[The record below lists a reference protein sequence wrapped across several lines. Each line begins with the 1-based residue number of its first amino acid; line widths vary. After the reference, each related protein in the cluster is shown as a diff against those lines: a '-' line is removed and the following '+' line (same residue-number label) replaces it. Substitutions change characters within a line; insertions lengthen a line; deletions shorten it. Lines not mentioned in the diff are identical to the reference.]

1 MKPPKLIFLSFAAS
15 LLLVNCVKTTTKNN
29 QPAQQTTADQPVV
42 ERPVTELTEG
52 VFSGKHFSE
61 HVRPTEAR
69 SPEEEQ
75 KGFKVPDG
83 FKIELYASEPDIG
96 KPINMAFDAQGRLWV
111 TQSFEYPFA
120 AKPGEGSDRLTIL
133 EDTNHDGK
141 ADRFTHVND
150 TLNIPIGVLPLH
162 DGAVA
167 YSIPHVYRFTDAN
180 NDGKAEGKKALL
192 SPFGH
197 KDTHGM
203 VNNLVRGYDGWIHAG
218 HGFSNTSVVAGADGD
233 SIRMESGNTFRFRPD
248 GSRVEQTTF
257 GRVNPFG
264 LAYDELG
271 YLYSAD
277 CHTSPLYQL
286 IFGADY
292 PHFGKLPEGIG
303 FGPDMKSLEEEST
316 ALAGLAYYASSQF
329 PASFHMN
336 FFIGDVVTCRVHRY
350 SFEFKGTTPVG
361 KKEEDFVLSA
371 DPWFRPVDVKMGPD
385 GAIYI
390 ADFYN
395 SIIGHYE
402 VPLEHPKRDRIRGRI
417 WRVSYKGN
425 SSQTN
430 LAHQTNWTT
439 ATAAEL
445 IQALN
450 HDNLPIR
457 MAAADQLAD
466 RIGTTAVPPLT
477 QILNNP
483 QTSAR
488 QYIHS
493 LWVLHRLKALSDEIL
508 TKSAKHADPLV
519 RVHAMRIMNEKP
531 HTAPYFS
538 LLASALN
545 DTDAHVQR
553 AAVEAIGKNT
563 TVKTVEALLAHQ
575 QKIPAYDTHH
585 LYTTRLGL
593 RNVLRNDQTL
603 AQVLNR
609 KWKDEQGAILADV
622 LTGVKAE
629 KAALFL
635 LDYST
640 SHALPSQQQAIAW
653 QHIAKFAPASHVS
666 KAINLARQQSAGNK
680 TSAYQTFTAIRKG
693 MQERETKNAS
703 LLKEW
708 GTEIAQSLLTEHFPD
723 NVATQ
728 VSNKTQKLPDSVIAQ
743 QRLAVEIAGDYKL
756 SALEPHL
763 KTALQGITTD
773 KNVQLAAARSLL
785 QLNAETNIKLI
796 EQLLQDSSQPLW
808 FRRQLVSVLGEF
820 PGSATRKVLANTTNL
835 SPEIQGDIAM
845 ALAGTAEGR
854 SIIFQ
859 KVKSGEIFARTLQQP
874 KIEERI
880 LSNSSAA
887 QKAEYQKLIASLP
900 PVSEEKDKLIKERL
914 AVFTQSDTLK
924 SPGKGLFVQNCSPC
938 HRIGNEGGIIGPQLT
953 GIGNWGA
960 TALAEKILDPNRNI
974 SEAFR
979 TYTITLKNGK
989 VLTGLYRRDEGG
1001 ALVFADMSGKE
1012 FSVPK
1017 EEIMEQKASKYT
1029 LMPDTF
1035 SQTLSQ
1041 EDFNAL
1047 LSYLLSVK

>member
-1 MKPPKLIFLSFAAS
+1 MKPSKIIFLSFAAS

-29 QPAQQTTADQPVV
+29 QQAQQTIADQPVA

-69 SPEEEQ
+69 APEDER
-75 KGFKVPDG
+75 KGFKVPPG
-83 FKIELYASEPDIG
+83 FEIELYASEPDIG

-133 EDTNHDGK
+133 EDTDHDGK
-141 ADRFTHVND
+141 ADRFTHIND

-167 YSIPHVYRFTDAN
+167 YSIPHVYHITDAN
-180 NDGKAEGKKALL
+180 KDGKAEAKKVLL
-192 SPFGH
+192 GPFGH

-233 SIRMESGNTFRFRPD
+233 SIRMESGNTFRFHPD

-316 ALAGLAYYASSQF
+316 ALAGIVYYASTQF
-329 PASFHMN
+329 PADFQKN
-336 FFIGDVVTCRVHRY
+336 FFIGDVVTCRIHRY
-350 SFEFKGTTPVG
+350 SSEFKGTTPIG

-371 DPWFRPVDVKMGPD
+371 DPWFRPVDIKMGPD

-417 WRVSYKGN
+417 WRISYKGN
-425 SSQTN
+425 NNETN
-430 LAHQTNWTT
+430 TAHQKAWTT
-439 ATAAEL
+439 ASTDEL

-457 MAAADQLAD
+457 MAATDQLAD
-466 RIGTTAVPPLT
+466 RIGKEAVSPVLHV
-477 QILNNP
+477 LNNP
-483 QTSAR
+483 QTKAR
-488 QYIHS
+488 QYIHG
-493 LWVLHRLKALSDEIL
+493 LWVLHRLLALTDDIL
-508 TKSAKHADPLV
+508 TKSAKHADPLI
-519 RVHAMRIMNEKP
+519 RVHTMRIINEKSD
-531 HTAPYFS
+531 TAPYFN
-538 LLASALN
+538 LLTTALN
-545 DTDAHVQR
+545 DSDVHVQR
-553 AAVEAIGKNT
+553 AAVEAIGKNST
-563 TVKTVEALLAHQ
+563 AEVVEALLAHQ

-585 LYTTRLGL
+585 LYTTRLWL

-603 AQVLNR
+603 AQVVNR

-629 KAALFL
+629 NAAMFL

-640 SHALPSQQQAIAW
+640 SHVLPSQQQAIVW
-653 QHIAKFAPASHVS
+653 QHIAKFVPSAQLG
-666 KAINLARQQSAGNK
+666 KAIGLARQKSSDNK
-680 TSAYQTFTAIRKG
+680 TTTYKTFNAIRKG
-693 MQERETKNAS
+693 IQERETKNIG

-708 GTEIAQSLLTEHFPD
+708 GTEIAQALLTGYFP
-723 NVATQ
+723 NNAVAS
-728 VSNKTQKLPDSVIAQ
+728 VSNKTEKIPDSVIAQ

-756 SALEPHL
+756 LPLEPNL
-763 KTALQGITTD
+763 TAALQGETTD
-773 KNVQLAAARSLL
+773 KNVQIAAARSLL
-785 QLNAETNIKLI
+785 QIDAARNVKLVENALRDNT
-796 EQLLQDSSQPLW
+796 QPVW

-820 PGSATRKVLANTTNL
+820 PGSTTRNALSQLTNL
-835 SPEIQGDIAM
+835 SPELQADVVM
-845 ALAGTAEGR
+845 ALAGSAEGR

-859 KVKSGEIFARTLQQP
+859 KVKSGEIFARTLLEP

-880 LSNSSAA
+880 LSNISAA

-914 AVFTQSDTLK
+914 ALFSQSDTLR
-924 SPGKGLFVQNCSPC
+924 SPGHGLFVQNCSPC
-938 HRIGNEGGIIGPQLT
+938 HRIGNEGGVIGPQLT

-960 TALAEKILDPNRNI
+960 NALAEKILDPNRNI

-979 TYTITLKNGK
+979 SYTLTLKNGK
-989 VLTGLYRRDEGG
+989 VTTGLFRRDEGG

-1017 EEIMEQKASKYT
+1017 EDIAEQKASKYT

-1035 SQTLSQ
+1035 GQTLSQ